1 MILWRSIARTLEQ
14 KSRQNSENPM
24 PKLKRKYPLIRREP
38 VTQLPCD
45 VAFDRAMEAHKKT
58 IDNLR
63 TTSSVC
69 LFTTGKILRSALHNF
84 DLSEP
89 ALDTLQQG
97 LSQGLAEQDF
107 ILIGRVVRE
116 FMSGIDR
123 TKINFGDESSAEA
136 AIVSAIDHY
145 WNALEMWS
153 MNSFEESHGYTVMAR
168 SSLTKLGD

>member
-1 MILWRSIARTLEQ
+1 MILWQQIARTLETQ
-14 KSRQNSENPM
+14 ARQNSENPM

-45 VAFDRAMEAHKKT
+45 IAFDRAMGVHKKT

-89 ALDTLQQG
+89 ALDALQRG

-107 ILIGRVVRE
+107 ILIGRIVRE

-145 WNALEMWS
+145 SNALEHWAMADYDQ
-153 MNSFEESHGYTVMAR
+153 SHSYTVMAR